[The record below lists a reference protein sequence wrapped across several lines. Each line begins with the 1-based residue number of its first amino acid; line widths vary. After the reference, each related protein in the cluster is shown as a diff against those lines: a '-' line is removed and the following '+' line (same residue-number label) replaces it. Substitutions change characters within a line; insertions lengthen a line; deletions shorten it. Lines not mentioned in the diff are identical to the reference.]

1 LSACDGFGRRVGL
14 DCESLR
20 LKRGRV
26 ETPQA
31 IVGSV
36 ILTGVYDQGVRNG
49 FMAPALFFRGPIL
62 IRDLILVQHQYNN
75 YNNPLHEGGPQYV
88 GLTLV

>member
-1 LSACDGFGRRVGL
+1 MSACDGFVRRVGC

-26 ETPQA
+26 EALQA

-36 ILTGVYDQGVRNG
+36 SLTGVDDQGVMG
-49 FMAPALFFRGPIL
+49 SWLQF
-62 IRDLILVQHQYNN
+62 
-75 YNNPLHEGGPQYV
+75 
-88 GLTLV
+88 